1 MKNKKLKTIL
11 WIVLAVAV
19 VAGGIGGWVWY
30 AGQNQEPVFVFGFA
44 DGIPGMSDYYDY
56 SGESSGMVTT
66 DRVQNAFLSGTQTV
80 TEILVTEGQQVQKGD
95 VLFTYD
101 TTLSD
106 IALMQKDL
114 AVQQAKLDLVTAEKE
129 LRVINSYKP
138 IRYYEVEPPEPTEP
152 PEPVKNLADFD
163 LTDKNYLAY
172 SGSGTTSLTPKYCWI
187 RSGVMIDDS
196 LMTSLFEDSQDN
208 VLFVCF
214 RQTAEDKADGEI
226 TKEYYLKLMKLSTT
240 DENGATQVKFRFFFY
255 EPVKQEEPP
264 VDPGVEWNSGFTA
277 AEIASMRAAKQ
288 EQIKELEFKI
298 KMEEAE
304 YRIMEKE
311 ADSGEV
317 VAEFDGTVVGVLDP
331 DSAQMMGMPLLKVS
345 GGGGFYVEGTVS
357 ELQLANI
364 RLGQTVNVMSWDTG
378 MSYEGSIVEIGRF
391 PLENQD
397 YYYSGNQNVSYYPYT
412 IFIDESAMLQD
423 GYYVSMTLQAAQGTG
438 SLYVDNAFL
447 RSEGAT
453 NYVYVRGADGL
464 LEKRIVQVGG
474 SLWGSY
480 TEIRGGLTAEDY
492 LAFPYGK
499 HIKEGA
505 PTQEGTWEDLYN

>member
-1 MKNKKLKTIL
+1 VKNKKLKTIL
-11 WIVLAVAV
+11 WILLAVAV
-19 VAGGIGGWVWY
+19 AAGGIGGWVWY
-30 AGQNQEPVFVFGFA
+30 TQQNQEPVFVFGF
-44 DGIPGMSDYYDY
+44 DQGIPGMSDYYDY

-66 DRVQNAFLSGTQTV
+66 DRVQNVFLSGTQTV
-80 TEILVTEGQQVQKGD
+80 TEILVTEGQQVKKGD

-172 SGSGTTSLTPKYCWI
+172 SGSGATSLTPKYCWI
-187 RSGVMIDDS
+187 RSGVMIDDG
-196 LMTSLFEDSQDN
+196 LMTSLFEGAQDN

-226 TKEYYLKLMKLSTT
+226 KKEYYLKLMKLSAT
-240 DENGATQVKFRFFFY
+240 DENGAAQVKFRFFFY
-255 EPVKQEEPP
+255 EPVKAEPAP

-364 RLGQTVNVMSWDTG
+364 QLGQKVNVMSWDTG

-391 PLENQD
+391 PLENQN
-397 YYYSGNQNVSYYPYT
+397 YYYGGNQNVSYYPYT

-423 GYYVSMTLQAAQGTG
+423 GYYVSMTLQSAQGTG
-438 SLYVDNAFL
+438 SLYVENAFL